1 MKIFVLKI
9 GGSILYDGNLSFN
22 SHFLEKIIH
31 WFKNQNDYENVV
43 FVVGGGRLSRFL
55 LNQVKERIALES
67 PRHHIGI
74 KVSHV
79 NASMVCSLFN
89 DKDVK
94 YFDSLENLC
103 ENLPRGAV
111 IGGLVEGWSTDM
123 VAAKIASR
131 LNVPIVN
138 KISNIDYIYC
148 SDPKVNSNAKPFESL
163 TWDEYIEV
171 FNNHIGQKHE
181 PNMNAPIDIECS
193 VFCKKNNLA
202 FRVTGGNLDVKIDE
216 ILKGGTLVS

>member
-1 MKIFVLKI
+1 MKTFVLKI

-22 SHFLEKIIH
+22 VHFLEKIVH
-31 WFKNQNDYENVV
+31 WFKNQKDYENVV

-55 LNQVKERIALES
+55 LNQVKERIAFES
-67 PRHHIGI
+67 PKHHIGI

-79 NASMVCSLFN
+79 NAYMVCSLFN

-94 YFDSLENLC
+94 YFDSLDNLC
-103 ENLPRGAV
+103 ENLSKGAV

-123 VAAKIASR
+123 VAAKIASK

-138 KISNIDYIYC
+138 KISNIDYIYS
-148 SDPKVNSNAKPFESL
+148 SDPKINSDAEPFESL

-171 FNNHIGQKHE
+171 FNSHIGQKHE
-181 PNMNAPIDIECS
+181 PSMSAPIDIECS
-193 VFCKKNNLA
+193 LFCKENNIS
-202 FRVTGGNLDVKIDE
+202 FRVTGGNLDENIGE
-216 ILKGGTLVS
+216 ILKKGTLVS